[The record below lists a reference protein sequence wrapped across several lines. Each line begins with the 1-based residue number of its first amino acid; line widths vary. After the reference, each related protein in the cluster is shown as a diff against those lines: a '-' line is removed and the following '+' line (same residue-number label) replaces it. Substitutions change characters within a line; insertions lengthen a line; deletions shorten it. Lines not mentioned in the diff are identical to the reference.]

1 MAKLTA
7 KTRKEI
13 PKKDFAVGGD
23 KYPIEDKNH
32 ARNALA
38 RSSGKPVYGE
48 VVKKVEKKY
57 PDIRV
62 DGKGYVHKVNH
73 RKND

>member
-1 MAKLTA
+1 MTKLTSQA
-7 KTRKEI
+7 RKEI
-13 PKKDFAVGGD
+13 PKKDFAGPD
-23 KYPIEDKNH
+23 KSYPIEDKNH

-38 RSSGKPVYGE
+38 RSSGKAVHAE
-48 VVKKVEKKY
+48 VVKKVERKY

-73 RKND
+73 KN